1 MARSSNDH
9 QNSMKPVSVSLHVAL
24 LPVLDELSKDYDKKT
39 IQMLKDAFTKTEK
52 QVPGFT
58 QEFLN
63 GLLQKEVPGEINFTK
78 SLLRMSGRDSPE
90 FSLQHKEPEF
100 VKLSDRARLLKQIL
114 SRIPD
119 EMHDRPR
126 FLQTIKDIASAI
138 KDLLDAVNEVFKRYS
153 SRTNRRALDNQKK
166 EFVKCS
172 KNFSD
177 TLKIYFR
184 DGQEVRVYASAN
196 RLIQQ
201 ANAILMVFK
210 STSPD

>member
-1 MARSSNDH
+1 MAGSSSDH
-9 QNSMKPVSVSLHVAL
+9 QASMKPVSVSLHVAL
-24 LPVLDELSKDYDKKT
+24 LPVLDELSKEFDKRT
-39 IQMLKDAFTKTEK
+39 VQMLKDAFTKTEK

-63 GLLQKEVPGEINFTK
+63 GLLQKEAPGEINFTE

-90 FSLQHKEPEF
+90 FALQQQEPEF
-100 VKLSDRARLLKQIL
+100 KRLSDRARLLKQIL

-153 SRTNRRALDNQKK
+153 SRTNRRSLDAQKK

-172 KNFSD
+172 KSFSD

-184 DGQEVRVYASAN
+184 DGQEARVFASAN

>member
-1 MARSSNDH
+1 MAGSSAD
-9 QNSMKPVSVSLHVAL
+9 QQATMKPVSVSLHVAL
-24 LPVLDELSKDYDKKT
+24 LPVLDELSKQFDKRT
-39 IQMLKDAFTKTEK
+39 VHMLKDAFTETER

-63 GLLQKEVPGEINFTK
+63 GLLQKEAPDEINFTE
-78 SLLRMSGRDSPE
+78 SLLRMSGNDSPE
-90 FSLQHKEPEF
+90 FAIQHREPEF
-100 VKLSDRARLLKQIL
+100 KKLSDRAQSLKQIL

-138 KDLLDAVNEVFKRYS
+138 KDLLDAVNEVFRRYS
-153 SRTNRRALDNQKK
+153 SRTNRRTLDTQKR
-166 EFVKCS
+166 EFVRCS

-177 TLKIYFR
+177 TLKVYFR
-184 DGQEVRVYASAN
+184 DGQEARVFASAI